1 MLEVVVEVKK
11 DFQQTSIEILNEQ
24 VVRVVLKREQE
35 IGVEVAQYLHDFLQE
50 IGLRVFKTLILLEDD
65 VVILPSAK
73 KWMSEPERTARS
85 MADAFVIDSLAK
97 RLIINFYIKH
107 NKPQVPTRTFS
118 SEQKA
123 LEWLREQETTA

>member
-1 MLEVVVEVKK
+1 MGGVKK
-11 DFQQTSIEILNEQ
+11 DFGETNIEILDEH

-50 IGLRVFKTLILLEDD
+50 KGVKVFKTLIVIEDD

-73 KWMSEPERTARS
+73 KWMSDPNRNTRS
-85 MADAFVIDSLAK
+85 KADAFVLDSLAK

-107 NKPQVPTRTFS
+107 NKPKVPTMTFS
-118 SEQKA
+118 SEQEA
-123 LEWLREQETTA
+123 LTWLRQQAL